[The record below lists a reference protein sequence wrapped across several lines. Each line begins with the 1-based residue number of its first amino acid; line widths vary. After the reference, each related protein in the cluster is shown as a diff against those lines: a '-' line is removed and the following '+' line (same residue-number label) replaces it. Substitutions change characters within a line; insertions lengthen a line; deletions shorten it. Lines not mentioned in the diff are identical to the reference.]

1 MRIDKHGNLIPLY
14 MSPEEGGASPSGPGG
29 SGGGAPPASTPPPI
43 PTTLSGVVPPAPAA
57 PETAKPERPVRRFIA
72 PPRQPAAPS
81 APASP
86 TAPAT
91 PATPA
96 TPVTPVTPAAPQSPA
111 TAELAQRLARI
122 EAAQRVEANKA
133 VFSDLVAATAVKT
146 PYIAIVEG
154 LVRGAVG
161 EAADYSDPAVKA
173 KVAATIDAIQG
184 TYTEMFGPKVERAQ
198 SQSEWAK
205 EFAKA
210 RTEQKLPANSIAG
223 RMSAAQLENVLKG
236 GR

>member
-43 PTTLSGVVPPAPAA
+43 PTTLSGVVPPATAA
-57 PETAKPERPVRRFIA
+57 PELAKPERPVRRFIA
-72 PPRQPAAPS
+72 PPRTPAAASPASPAAPATS
-81 APASP
+81 VTP
-86 TAPAT
+86 TAPDA
-91 PATPA
+91 PATGD
-96 TPVTPVTPAAPQSPA
+96 
-111 TAELAQRLARI
+111 LAQRLARI
-122 EAAQRVEANKA
+122 ETAQRSEANKA

-146 PYIAIVEG
+146 PYIAIVES

-161 EAADYSDPAVKA
+161 ESADYSDPAVKA
-173 KVAATIDAIQG
+173 KVAATIDAIKG